1 MVRRA
6 SSGETRIDIKAD
18 VDSEVMVLPV
28 DADIEEGDRVDQQLL
43 NGKTRTLIIT
53 TVDVLQSPCGSL
65 DVGYGSRRWRVRH
78 EPARLECGATLH
90 HLLLRSAQC
99 PLPDCTN
106 ASPKGR
112 TSGKDD
118 AGSNGV
124 WLP

>member
-65 DVGYGSRRWRVRH
+65 DVG
-78 EPARLECGATLH
+78 
-90 HLLLRSAQC
+90 
-99 PLPDCTN
+99 
-106 ASPKGR
+106 
-112 TSGKDD
+112 
-118 AGSNGV
+118 
-124 WLP
+124 